1 MHIFYCPSFSQGG
14 TSLNEEESY
23 HCVKVLRLQVDTKI
37 SVIDGKGGYYICELT
52 ETNPKKCKVKILE
65 TYRQFNKKDYYLH
78 IAIAPTK
85 QTERFENFLDK
96 AIEIG
101 VDRIT
106 PILCKRS
113 ERKNLRIDRIERV
126 AQAALKQSMNAYMP
140 QIDDLSNF
148 EDLLQDDDY
157 DGKFIASCQAI
168 NRISLEKSANNKQR
182 VLVLIGPEGDFLD
195 SEVELANKKGF
206 ENIDLGANRL
216 RTETAGM
223 VVCQI
228 IKSLNLLK
236 Q

>member
-23 HCVKVLRLQVDTKI
+23 HCVKVLRLQVETKI
-37 SVIDGKGGYYICELT
+37 SVIDGKGGYYICLLIES
-52 ETNPKKCKVKILE
+52 NPKKCKVKILE
-65 TYRQFNKKDYYLH
+65 TYRQFNKRDYYLH

-101 VDRIT
+101 IDRIT

-113 ERKNLRIDRIERV
+113 ERKNLRMDRIERV
-126 AQAALKQSMNAYMP
+126 AQAALKQSVNAYMP
-140 QIDDLSNF
+140 QIDELTDF
-148 EDLLQDDDY
+148 EDLLQDDEY
-157 DGKFIASCQAI
+157 DGKYIASCHIA
-168 NRISLEKSANNKQR
+168 NRSALEKIANKKNR
-182 VLVLIGPEGDFLD
+182 VLILIGPEGDFID
-195 SEVELANKKGF
+195 SEVELANKNGF
-206 ENIDLGANRL
+206 ENIDLGVNRL
-216 RTETAGM
+216 RTETAGI